1 QRLAAECSS
10 IISEPW
16 VSRKYLRRGGAT
28 RFRFISIRSRNNS
41 VISRIHE
48 SLRDTIDYIEMAGGL
63 FASEK
68 SAASGWGV
76 HLSFLLFRN
85 WKKSW
90 LSSRN
95 LAKGSRAR
103 LLNFSEGGAFVFANP
118 AAASSPC
125 GLINSNCRSFLQLL
139 IQRLLIKIDSAMK
152 PRLFHSHAKNW
163 LCRSS

>member
-1 QRLAAECSS
+1 
-10 IISEPW
+10 

-41 VISRIHE
+41 MISRIHE

-76 HLSFLLFRN
+76 HLSFFLFRN

-95 LAKGSRAR
+95 PAKGLRAR
-103 LLNFSEGGAFVFANP
+103 LLNFSEGGVFVFANP
-118 AAASSPC
+118 AASLPC
-125 GLINSNCRSFLQLL
+125 GLINSNCRFFPELL
-139 IQRLLIKIDSAMK
+139 IQRLLIKIGGAMK